1 MKKFMKKFE
10 IKKNYDKK
18 IKEYLS
24 HNRSYY
30 EKRTKDIC
38 WDIFMSNS

>member
-24 HNRSYY
+24 HNDLIV
-30 EKRTKDIC
+30 KRVNQQYQMQNMI
-38 WDIFMSNS
+38 I

>member
-18 IKEYLS
+18 IKEYLLTLKIV
-24 HNRSYY
+24 NKNN
-30 EKRTKDIC
+30 EPAKKLAE
-38 WDIFMSNS
+38 